1 MPSETAVPLSRD
13 SARPTAA
20 GQLAVLHAAHFACH
34 YKLLI
39 FPTAV
44 IALERAWGLDYGAAL
59 ALGTPLYVAFAL
71 ATLPAGWLGD
81 RVNGDRLIGL
91 QFLGTGLAALAA
103 GLAQTQVQF
112 MAALAALGVFAAI
125 YHPVGLAMVTR
136 LSERRG
142 HALAVNGVFG
152 NLGLAA
158 ATVATGLLAE
168 IYGWRS
174 AFLVPGAVAA
184 LWGGLHLLL
193 RRAPVLPPPAEEAQA
208 EPAAASVPRKT
219 QLRVLGVVLMAALFS
234 GIVFNGVTVS
244 LPKLFDERLGAI
256 APGLALVGG
265 YGALVFAVAAFAQL
279 PVGALLDRL
288 GGRPVMLGLYAL
300 VVTALLLLSQADGL
314 LVLPLAIATVTLMF
328 AGIPITGWLMGRYV
342 AVTWRSRAF
351 ALEYLFALG
360 VSASV
365 VPTMAALH
373 LAGRGFDLQYLLFA
387 GSAAV
392 VLCAAVLLPRRS

>member
-1 MPSETAVPLSRD
+1 MPSESLLAASQD
-13 SARPTAA
+13 SPRAAA

-81 RVNGDRLIGL
+81 RCNGDRLIGL
-91 QFLGTGLAALAA
+91 QFLGSGLAAIAA
-103 GLAQTQVQF
+103 GLAQTQLQF
-112 MAALAALGVFAAI
+112 MTALAALGLFAAI

-136 LSERRG
+136 LSAQRG
-142 HALAVNGVFG
+142 RALAVNGVFG

-158 ATVATGLLAE
+158 ATLVTALLAE
-168 IYGWRS
+168 AYGWRS
-174 AFLVPGAVAA
+174 AFLLPGAVAA
-184 LWGGLHLLL
+184 VAGALHLLL
-193 RRAPVLPPPAEEAQA
+193 RRAPPLPPASEEARTT
-208 EPAAASVPRKT
+208 PAPVSVSRRT
-219 QLRVLGVVLMAALFS
+219 QLRVLAVVLSAALFS
-234 GIVFNGVTVS
+234 GVVFNGVSVS
-244 LPKLFDERLGAI
+244 LPKLFDERLDSL
-256 APGLALVGG
+256 APGLAQVGG

-300 VVTALLLLSQADGL
+300 VVGALMLLSQAAGPAA
-314 LVLPLAIATVTLMF
+314 LPLAVVAVTLMF

-342 AVTWRSRAF
+342 AVAWRSRAF
-351 ALEYLFALG
+351 ALEYVLALG
-360 VSASV
+360 VSSSV
-365 VPTMAALH
+365 VPAMAALH
-373 LAGRGFDLQYLLFA
+373 LAGQGFDRQYLLFA
-387 GSAAV
+387 ASAAV
-392 VLCAAVLLPRRS
+392 VLFAASFLPRRG